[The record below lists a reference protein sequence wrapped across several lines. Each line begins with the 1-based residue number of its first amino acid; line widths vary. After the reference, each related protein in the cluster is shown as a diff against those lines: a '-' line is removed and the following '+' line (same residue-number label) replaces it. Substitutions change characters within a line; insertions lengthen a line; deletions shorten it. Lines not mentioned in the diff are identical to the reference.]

1 MFRRTS
7 TNWLRPRTLLMEQ
20 LEDRLLF
27 DAVPDAAALAEEAQV
42 EAQPVPEQTQ
52 AAIDQAPT
60 QGTHELIIMDPRV
73 ANAEQLLQELLSGQT
88 GRDFEVRY
96 LNADQDGVEQI
107 TQLLA
112 GSTTP
117 YDAVHIFTHG
127 QPGQIEL
134 GSTWLAPENL
144 PQHAGEFARW
154 GTHLSAD
161 ADLLFY
167 GCDVAQTATGV
178 QMLEEISV
186 LTGADVSASDDM
198 TGNVSLGGDWDLEF
212 QHGTQETATLEAPA
226 WQGVLAPL
234 LISASGLP
242 TVTGTGGVGTVGL
255 WTNAGTVGGVPIDLR
270 ATVISRTGASI
281 VGFTTGGGS
290 DDPRVTIDNAGTAT
304 IRWEVFQSGTG
315 QTVVAIGDPNFKIR
329 DLDGNLGVG
338 ASIEGA
344 AADLTGLY
352 AYTRNNPT
360 NLVISNDGNQVRA
373 DGTLGQNATQQEA
386 WVQYSWRNRSS
397 WEATYFCFNAS
408 AGQRF
413 YDHDGD
419 GDFVFSSPV
428 VVGIPQIDLDSN
440 NSSGATGSNYL
451 TSFIEGGSA
460 VSISDMDI
468 LLEHASSSTLT
479 GATII
484 LTNAQASDLM
494 TVGTLPGSISSS
506 INTSVAGQVTVTLS
520 GTATLAEYQ
529 TAIQAVS
536 FSNNSDTPSTTP
548 RNVTVRV
555 TDGVNPSDIAVATI
569 GVVAVDDAPT
579 LNLDP
584 SNASGGANDGNYVAT
599 YTENA
604 AAVALMAT
612 NSTANDFGEADLNR
626 LTVSVTGV
634 LEAAAERIHVGSSVF
649 TLNSDSTLTTVAV
662 SGVAYNVT
670 VAYTAATSTFEI
682 TRTGGGVISVSEMQT
697 IMRSV
702 AYSHTSENPT
712 AGVRTVSF
720 VSTDSAALTSVSVTT
735 SLTVVPV
742 NDAPIVDLNSAAS
755 VGDVTRDNAVTFTEG
770 DATVNLTS
778 AIAAVSDLGEN
789 DITLMNI
796 VATGLADGALESL
809 TIGGQS
815 FALNTDA
822 TLSATLG
829 GTTFAISY
837 VAATGTFSI
846 QNNAGAAIPMS
857 AADLTTLVRSITYLN
872 TDEAPSGSA
881 RSFSFTSTDSEGTV
895 SNAAVANVT
904 IIAVNDAPN
913 ATDNLVSISENAVVP
928 VSGNVLT
935 DNTGA
940 GVDSDPENDVL
951 NVVNV
956 NATAVAGATT
966 VTGTYGTLTV
976 NANGSY
982 SYTVNGSDPTV
993 NALTTGQT
1001 VTETFVYTVTDLTVG
1016 PLTDTANLTITI
1028 NGVNDVPVLNLDP
1041 NNITG
1046 GANDGNY
1053 VTTCSESTGPV
1064 SIDASPLANSS
1075 TIIDPDN
1082 TTLAS
1087 LNLTVSG
1094 LIDGNREKLIIGGT
1108 TISLVSSST
1117 QQVTVNGEQFD
1128 VDVTLSGTT
1137 ATVIVTPGGAPLSAA
1152 LTDFRDVLR
1161 SIEYQNTSVEATHG
1175 DRVISMTATDAGGA
1189 TGTAVTST
1197 IHVLNQFTAPSS
1209 VTGPE
1214 DQVGGISLGIV
1225 NTLATSPFTIN
1236 LSGAPTGT
1244 TLSVGINLGG
1254 GLWSVPAASVGTLKV
1269 ISPTNYSGNYNV
1281 SVANGLELETVAVIV
1296 TPVADTPILSTVDVV
1311 DYEDTVGVS
1320 LAGHISA
1327 VLADLDGSETLTLQI
1342 TTVPPGFTLTDGTN
1356 TFTSPASGAVV
1367 TITSWNLGMLFLI
1380 PPPNQSGEV
1389 TLSLLATATESDG
1402 STATNNDVITIT
1414 INPVNDPPVFTDLV
1428 PSVTFTETLVNAGP
1442 QLIDIDVTVSDI
1454 DSPNFNGGSLVVG
1467 YSVGGGTE
1475 DSLSIRNQGTGS
1487 GQIGFNGTTVT
1498 FGGVVIGTI
1507 SGGQNGTAGTPLVID
1522 FNASATPAAVEA
1534 LIQNLTYVN
1543 SSDTPAAA
1551 RTIQVTIDDGGTE
1564 NATASALTV
1573 INVTPVN
1580 DVPVLDMSTAIAGTG
1595 YVNTFTENGPAVSVT
1610 ASTVLMSDPDDP
1622 NIESALVVLTNAQT
1636 GDLLT
1641 FASSLPGGITAIID
1655 TAVPGIVTITLS
1667 GTATQADY
1675 QNALAA
1681 LRFENTSDTPSTTP
1695 RVIDI
1700 TVNDGSAN
1708 SNTAISTI
1716 SVVSTNDTPAIA
1728 DLNGVTFTESAVNS
1742 GPQLVDISVTVT
1754 DTDSMNLNGG
1764 SLTISYDAM
1773 DGGSTDDQLS
1783 FMDFGTGP
1791 GLIGFSGTTI
1801 TYGGVVI
1808 GTVRTGADGSN
1819 GSDLII
1825 DFTANATPGAV
1836 DALLQSLTY
1845 ANADDTPA
1853 ATRTITAVVTDGDGG
1868 TSNTASSQITITA
1881 ENDPPVITA
1890 VSTPTYTQDRPE
1902 VVVASTVT
1910 VSDVDDTFI
1919 ESATVTI
1926 SSIDRTNDLLTLTPA
1941 AQAAATLAGITVTA
1955 YNPATGELTLSG
1967 SASPADYQAV
1977 LAGIQFSSSSGTPTD
1992 RVISYVVN
2000 DGSDSSNVANVTVDY
2015 IADTIAPTKPVI
2027 TAISDDTGP
2036 SSTDGFTSD
2045 NTLTISGTAE
2055 PNSTLELF
2063 LDGVSLGTV
2072 VVDGAGNWTFDH
2084 TGTTLADG
2092 PYVLTA
2098 TSTDAADNTS
2108 VLSDPFAIVVDTN
2121 TGSGTLI
2128 QGPIVSA
2135 ISIDSGSSGTD
2146 GVTSD
2151 NTLVISGT
2159 AQPNSSVE
2167 VFIDGV
2173 SIGTVMVNG
2182 AGLWSI
2188 DHTSATL
2195 PDETYDLTAVQT
2207 DPAGNMATSP
2217 VYEAVVD
2224 TDNPEPPVVT
2234 AISDDTG
2241 SSSTDAFTSDNT
2253 LIFSGN
2259 AEPNS
2264 EVEVFLDGV
2273 SIGTVMADGAGLWSL
2288 DYTATVLADGPYV
2301 LTATSTDDA
2310 GNVSDLSATYAFTV
2324 DTNTGTGPIAALP
2337 LISSM
2342 SDDTGVSA
2350 TDEYTSDNTLEFSG
2364 TGQPNSVLELF
2375 LDGTSIGTTN
2385 IDAAGNW
2392 TFDYTSVVLPDGDYI
2407 LTGVQTDLAGNVT
2420 SPSPDFA
2427 FTVDTDAVAGP
2438 HTTVPTVTAISID
2451 SGSSST
2457 DEYTNDNTLIFS
2469 GTADPNASI
2478 EVYLDGVSIGTTTT
2492 DSIGNWRFDNTTTV
2506 LLDGDYEVSVEQTDQ
2521 AGNLSASTDLPFTI
2535 DTNAVDGPHAMVTP
2549 AVVSLATNI
2558 TLPTLTG
2565 EYDSDDAVAL
2575 SVTVNGV
2582 IYVLGTDPQL
2592 TTVGDTWTLN
2602 LSVGT
2607 VAGLPE
2613 GTYSVTTTATD
2624 LAGNSLTDVTSA
2636 ELLVDLTA
2644 PAAPTIDGPIEGDD
2658 IINAAEDDDAAIS
2671 GTGEPNTTLTLTVD
2685 DGNPLTPPVTIDV
2698 LVDAMG
2704 NWTVPVAGL
2713 NLSGLKDGPLTVTAF
2728 TTDASG
2734 NVSPTATAAP
2744 VHDTVNEPV
2753 VITGPVEGDD
2763 IVNAAEA
2770 GSVLVTG
2777 TAEPNSTV
2785 TVSIS
2790 DGANPPV
2797 EVVVTTDPSGNWTIV
2812 GQEVDISGLNEGPLT
2827 ITATAVDEAGNPSTS
2842 DTHDIVLDITAPS
2855 INPLDPDALTIDTP
2869 IEGDNTAN
2877 AAEDNDV
2884 LLTGTAEPNSTVT
2897 LTVRDPSGHGVTVTV
2912 MTDPDGLWTIT
2923 GDELDLSAFD
2933 QGTLDVSATA
2943 TDLAGNTS
2951 AAVATTFEHDSLVGV
2966 TITGPVMGDDRIR
2979 DAEDN
2984 AVLVI
2989 GTTDP
2994 NASVEVTLTDATG
3007 KFVTVTVIADGA
3019 GLWSIAGQEVDLST
3033 FDQGTITITAIA
3045 TDTAGNVSTTATH
3058 PIDHDS
3064 IDPAP
3069 PTVNTLV
3076 TNDQTPTLTGTWDEA
3091 SASELE
3097 VTVNGVTYV
3106 LGTNPQLTTDGS
3118 ENWTLNLNSQ
3128 PLLPGAVYD
3137 VSVVS
3142 NDEAGNTS
3150 NDSTASELTV
3160 DVAPPVRPTVNV
3172 LITNDVTPTIT
3183 GTWAAGDATILQV
3196 VVNGFTYV
3204 RDLNNP
3210 AASDPQLVAN
3220 SDGTW
3225 SLNLDGEPALNPGR
3239 YNVSASNWDPANNR
3253 SNDKT
3258 TNEVTIDVTPP
3269 LAAVNPPN
3277 LTTPTDTGISNTDD
3291 LTGNNTPTFSG
3302 KGGEPGSTATI
3313 YAQPVDENGDPTGP
3327 PVTIGTATTGPTGL
3341 YSVLTNPGNPLADG
3355 PYLITVT
3362 FTDRAGN
3369 ESDPSPSLAI
3379 VVDTTAPV
3387 ELLITDAATSTIE
3400 EDHVVNLAESP
3411 DVTIAGSGAEPSST
3425 VSVVITDSLSNI
3437 LGPIAATLNADG
3449 TWTIPDQDFSGL
3461 ADGPITVVATETD
3474 NAGNVGLGVS
3484 TTLTLDRTPPLA
3496 PPVVDMTDETDSA
3509 GASVADD
3516 LTYDQTPTFTAPP
3529 GTGVAGDVVSIYV
3542 DGELVATGF
3551 VALDGSYEVTPTNP
3565 IAEGPHDVTASFTDP
3580 AGNEGPQSTIL
3591 AIVIDITEPSLLAI
3605 DAPVM
3610 EDDLINAAEA
3620 PATVVS
3626 GSGVEPTSTVE
3637 VTFTDSLGASV
3648 GPVMATVNPDG
3659 TWTISPTDLTSLA
3672 DGPITVTVI
3681 EEDAAGNLS
3690 EPVTSNI
3697 TLDTTPP
3704 EAALI
3709 APNLTDPTDTGVS
3722 NTDDNTANIAPT
3734 FDAPA
3739 GTGEPGSTVTL
3750 YVTPLDVNGDPIG
3763 SPLVVGT
3770 AIVNEDGSY
3779 TISVGPIS
3787 PLGDG
3792 PYDVTVT
3799 FTDIAGNEGPQ
3810 SPALAIIIDTTEPAA
3825 ALIAPN
3831 LTDATDSGTSP
3842 TDDLTNVTTPTFDAP
3857 VETGEPGSTVT
3868 LYVTPLDADGEPTGP
3883 AVAVGTAIVNED
3895 GSYTV
3900 RVDAMNPLV
3909 DGHYDVTVTFTDLAG
3924 NEGPQSPALAIVVD
3938 TTAPTTDPGAV
3949 DPLTIAPP
3957 IEGDDIVNAVEVD
3970 DVLVTGTAEPNS
3982 VVEVTLDDGN
3992 PLTDPVVATV
4002 TTDAA
4007 GNWTLLG
4014 SEVDLSTLDDGPLN
4028 VTATATDAAGN
4039 TSEPVTAEITK
4050 DTVAPAAALIAPN
4063 LTDPTDSGSSN
4074 TDDLTNVTTPTFD
4087 APAGTGEPGST
4098 VTLYVT
4104 PLDENGDP
4112 AGPPMAV
4119 GTAAVNE
4126 DGSYT
4131 VSVDPMN
4138 PLADGPYDITV
4149 TFTDPAGNE
4158 GAQSLALEIVV
4169 DTMAPAAAPVAPNL
4183 TDPTDTGSSPIDD
4196 LTNDTTPTFDAPA
4209 GTGEP
4214 GSTVTLYLDGE
4225 RVGTATVN
4233 EDGSYEVSVD
4243 PDSSLAD
4250 GPHDVTVTFTDPAG
4264 NESEPSPPLAIIVD
4278 TTDPNNLLITNADT
4292 STIEG
4297 DHVVNLVESP
4307 DVTIAGSGAEP
4318 TSTVSVVI
4326 TDSLGTELGPI
4337 AATVN
4342 EDGTWT
4348 IPDQDFSS
4356 LVDGP
4361 ITVIATETDAA
4372 GNVGPGVS
4380 TTLILDTTS
4389 PVAPLLVDMTDGTD
4403 SGASPTDDLT
4413 NDQTPTFTAPA
4424 GTGVPGDLVTIYVD
4438 GELVATGT
4446 VAEDGSYEVTPTTPI
4461 AEGPHNV
4468 TASFTD
4474 PAGNEGPQSLVL
4486 SIEIDITPPS
4496 ELAINPNPMVD
4507 GLVNADEAPNTVVSG
4522 SGVEPTSTVTVTF
4535 TDSEGHTVGPVMA
4548 TVNDDGTW
4556 TSSPTDLTSL
4566 VDGSITI
4573 TAVESDDAG
4582 NVGEPV
4588 VSELTLDT
4596 TPPTAAATPPNLV
4609 DSSDSGSSNTDDVT
4623 SDTTPTFNAPAGTG
4637 EPGSTVTLYIDG
4649 EPVGMALVNE
4659 DGSYTVD
4666 VPAVSPLTDGP
4677 HAVTVTFTDPAGN
4690 EGPPSPVLSIVVDTT
4705 APIAAVIAP
4714 DLTNESDSGSYSTD
4728 DLTNDTTPTFSA
4740 PPGTGEPGST
4750 VTLYVDGE
4758 PVGTALVNADGSYT
4772 VSLPPGSP
4780 LTDGP
4785 HEVAVS
4791 FTDPAGN
4798 EGPLSP
4804 ALDFIVDSTAP
4815 DGLAIDGPVTS
4826 DNVVNLTETPL
4837 VALSGTGA
4845 EPGSIVSVTLT
4856 DSDGNNLGPIAA
4868 NVNPD
4873 GTWTVPA
4880 TDISS
4885 LADGPITVT
4894 ATETDEA
4901 GNVGEPVTSAFDKD
4915 TTPPAA
4921 LTPPNLVDESDS
4933 GSASEDDLT
4942 NDTTPTFNGPTG
4954 SGEPGSTV
4962 TLYVD
4967 GEPVGTAIVNEDGSY
4982 EVTVDPGSPLVDGPH
4997 DLTVTFTDTAGN
5009 EGPQSPTLVITL
5021 DTTAPDG
5028 LVISGPVTPDDV
5040 VNAAEQM
5047 GVVISGIGV
5056 EPTSTV
5062 TVTLTDSAGNEVG
5075 PVTAFVNEDGTWSIP
5090 PTDISSLIDGPITV
5104 TATET
5109 DKAGNAGDPVS
5120 SSFDK
5125 DTTPPQALTP
5135 PDLVDGSDTG
5145 DTPTDNLTNDNTPT
5159 FSGPAGAGEP
5169 GSTVTLYVDGE
5180 PVGTAI
5186 VNEDGSY
5193 SVDVPVSSPLSD
5205 GEHQVTVTFTDVA
5218 GNEGPHSPP
5227 LAITIDTTE
5236 PISPTT
5242 TLTLPDKLTGT
5253 GEPGTKITMLDKN
5266 GDPGVD
5272 TNGNPI
5278 VTMVGV
5284 DGKWTL
5290 TGMFPQLGFQD
5301 TVTVISTDGAG
5312 NSSSTSVKI
5321 AFFGFD
5327 SFNNLSQTP
5336 SRFMS
5341 EAWSDSEILLSR
5353 LLLDL
5358 GSSPILSGSARPGTQ
5373 LIARLYSVDG
5383 SILAEQS
5390 VIADAAGNWMLQLP
5404 GMLPSDAPRIV
5415 IEHISTSQVPLGSS
5429 GFRLSDQT
5437 YTQLQ
5442 FGTTYG
5448 YQSTADGVLGAT
5460 AGEALRVDHAE
5471 NLNPLNWL

>member
-1 MFRRTS
+1 MFRRQS

-27 DAVPDAAALAEEAQV
+27 DAVPDAAALTEEPQV
-42 EAQPVPEQTQ
+42 EAQQVPEQTQ
-52 AAIDQAPT
+52 SVIDQTPV
-60 QGTHELIIMDPRV
+60 QSSHELIIMDPRV

-212 QHGTQETATLEAPA
+212 QHGTQETATLEAPE

-290 DDPRVTIDNAGTAT
+290 DDPRVTIDNAGSAT

-315 QTVVAIGDPNFKIR
+315 QTVVAIGDPNLKIR
-329 DLDGNLGVG
+329 DLDGFSGVG

-352 AYTRNNPT
+352 SYTRNNPT
-360 NLVISNDGNQVRA
+360 NLIITNDGNQVRA
-373 DGTLGQNATQQEA
+373 DGTTGQNATQQEA

-419 GDFVFSSPV
+419 GDFAFSSPV

-451 TSFIEGGSA
+451 TSFTEGGLA
-460 VSISDMDI
+460 VSVSDTDI
-468 LLEHASSSTLT
+468 LLEHASSTTLT
-479 GATII
+479 GATIV
-484 LTNAQASDLM
+484 LTNAQANDLM

-520 GTATLAEYQ
+520 GTGTLAEYQ
-529 TAIQAVS
+529 TAIQAVY
-536 FSNNSDTPSTTP
+536 FSNTSDNPSATS
-548 RNVTVRV
+548 RNITVRV

-720 VSTDSAALTSVSVTT
+720 VSTDSAALTSVAVTT

-755 VGDVTRDNAVTFTEG
+755 VGDATRDNAVTFTEG

-857 AADLTTLVRSITYLN
+857 SADLTTLVRSITYLN

-881 RSFSFTSTDSEGTV
+881 RSFSLTSTDSGGAV
-895 SNAAVANVT
+895 STAAVANVT

-1053 VTTCSESTGPV
+1053 VTTFSESTGPV

-1108 TISLVSSST
+1108 AISLVTSAT
-1117 QQVTVNGEQFD
+1117 QQVIVNGETFD
-1128 VDVTLSGTT
+1128 IDVTLSGSTT
-1137 ATVIVTPGGAPLSAA
+1137 TVTVTPGGAPLTAA
-1152 LTDFRDVLR
+1152 LTDFQDVLR

-1175 DRVISMTATDAGGA
+1175 DRVIAISATDAAGA
-1189 TGTAVTST
+1189 TSAAVSST
-1197 IHVLNQFTAPSS
+1197 VHVLNQFTTLSS

-1214 DQVGGISLGIV
+1214 DKVGGISLGIV
-1225 NTLATSPFTIN
+1225 NTVAVAPFTIN

-1244 TLSVGINLGG
+1244 TLSAGTNLGG
-1254 GLWSVPAASVGTLKV
+1254 GLWSVPAASVATLK
-1269 ISPTNYSGNYNV
+1269 IFSPTNYSGNYNV

-1534 LIQNLTYVN
+1534 LIQNMTYVN

-1580 DVPVLDMSTAIAGTG
+1580 DVPVLDLSTAIAGTG

-1773 DGGSTDDQLS
+1773 DLGSADDQLS

-1825 DFTANATPGAV
+1825 DFTANSTPGAV

-1845 ANADDTPA
+1845 ANADNTPA

-1868 TSNTASSQITITA
+1868 TSNTATSQITITA
-1881 ENDPPVITA
+1881 ENDPPVLSATG
-1890 VSTPTYTQDRPE
+1890 TPTYTQDRPE
-1902 VVVASTVT
+1902 VVVAPTVT
-1910 VSDVDDTFI
+1910 ISDVDDTFI

-1926 SSIDRTNDLLTLTPA
+1926 SNIDRVNDLLTLTPA

-1967 SASPADYQAV
+1967 SASPADYEAV

-2000 DGSDSSNVANVTVDY
+2000 DGTDSSIVATVTVDY
-2015 IADTIAPTKPVI
+2015 TADTMAPNAPVI
-2027 TAISDDTGP
+2027 TSIIDDTGP
-2036 SSTDGFTSD
+2036 SNTDGFTSD

-2055 PNSTLELF
+2055 PNSTLELY

-2072 VVDGAGNWTFDH
+2072 AVDGDGNWTYDH

-2098 TSTDAADNTS
+2098 TSTDAADNVS
-2108 VLSDPFAIVVDTN
+2108 ELSDPFAIVVDTN

-2128 QGPIVSA
+2128 QGPVVSA
-2135 ISIDSGSSGTD
+2135 ISLDSGSSGTD

-2151 NTLVISGT
+2151 NSLVISGT

-2167 VFIDGV
+2167 VYIDGV
-2173 SIGTVMVNG
+2173 SIGTVMADG

-2188 DHTSATL
+2188 DHTPTTL
-2195 PDETYDLTAVQT
+2195 ADGTYDLTAVQT
-2207 DPAGNMATSP
+2207 DPAGNTATSP
-2217 VYEAVVD
+2217 IFEAVID
-2224 TDNPEPPVVT
+2224 TDSPEPPVVT

-2253 LIFSGN
+2253 LVFSGT

-2264 EVEVFLDGV
+2264 SVEVFLDGV
-2273 SIGTVMADGAGLWSL
+2273 SIGTVTADGAGLWSL
-2288 DYTATVLADGPYV
+2288 DDTATVIGDGPHV
-2301 LTATSTDDA
+2301 LTATATDDA
-2310 GNVSDLSATYAFTV
+2310 GNVSDPSAPYAFTV
-2324 DTNTGTGPIAALP
+2324 DTNSGTGTIAAFP

-2350 TDEYTSDNTLEFSG
+2350 TDEYTSDHTLMFSG
-2364 TGQPNSVLELF
+2364 TGQLNSVLELF
-2375 LDGTSIGTTN
+2375 LDGTSIGTTS
-2385 IDAAGNW
+2385 IDGAGNW
-2392 TFDYTSVVLPDGDYI
+2392 TFDYTSVVLPDGDYV

-2427 FTVDTDAVAGP
+2427 FTVDSEAVSGP
-2438 HTTVPTVTAISID
+2438 HTTVPTVTAISVD
-2451 SGSSST
+2451 TGATAS
-2457 DEYTNDNTLIFS
+2457 DEYTSDNSLVFS
-2469 GTADPNASI
+2469 GSADPNASV
-2478 EVYLDGVSIGTTTT
+2478 EVFLDGISIGTTTT
-2492 DSIGNWRFDNTTTV
+2492 DSSGNWSFDYTTIV
-2506 LLDGDYEVSVEQTDQ
+2506 LLDGDYVVSVEQTDQ
-2521 AGNLSASTDLPFTI
+2521 AGNVSGSVDLPFTV
-2535 DTNAVDGPHAMVTP
+2535 DSNDVDGPHSMQTP
-2549 AVVSLATNI
+2549 TVVSLATNI
-2558 TLPTLTG
+2558 TRPTLTG
-2565 EYDSDDAVAL
+2565 EYDSGDAVEL

-2582 IYVLGTDPQL
+2582 TYVLGTNPQL
-2592 TTVGDTWTLN
+2592 TAVADTWTLN
-2602 LSVGT
+2602 LSVGV

-2613 GTYSVTTTATD
+2613 GTYNVTTTSTD

-2994 NASVEVTLTDATG
+2994 NASVFVTLTDAAGNT
-3007 KFVTVTVIADGA
+3007 VTVTVTADGA

-3045 TDTAGNVSTTATH
+3045 TDPAGNVSTTATH
-3058 PIDHDS
+3058 AIDHDS

-3106 LGTNPQLTTDGS
+3106 LGSNPQLTTDGS
-3118 ENWTLNLNSQ
+3118 GNWTLNLNGQS
-3128 PLLPGAVYD
+3128 LLPGAVYD
-3137 VSVVS
+3137 VSVAS

-3160 DVAPPVRPTVNV
+3160 DITPPVRPTVNV
-3172 LITNDVTPTIT
+3172 LVTNDVTPTIT

-3210 AASDPQLVAN
+3210 TASDPQLIAN
-3220 SDGTW
+3220 PDGTW

-3253 SNDKT
+3253 SNDVT

-3277 LTTPTDTGISNTDD
+3277 LTTPTDTGSSSTDD
-3291 LTGNNTPTFSG
+3291 LTGNNTPTFDG
-3302 KGGEPGSTATI
+3302 RGGEPGSTATI
-3313 YAQPVDENGDPTGP
+3313 YAQPVDENGDPLGP
-3327 PVTIGTATTGPTGL
+3327 PVAIGTAAVGPTGR
-3341 YSVLTNPGNPLADG
+3341 YTVPTNPGNPLEDG

-3369 ESDPSPSLAI
+3369 ESDPSPNLAI
-3379 VVDTTAPV
+3379 IVDTTAPV

-3400 EDHVVNLAESP
+3400 EDQVVNLAESP
-3411 DVTIAGSGAEPSST
+3411 DVTITGSGAEPTST
-3425 VSVVITDSLSNI
+3425 VSVVFTDALGTT
-3437 LGPIAATLNADG
+3437 LGPVAATVNSDG
-3449 TWTIPDQDFSGL
+3449 TWTIPDQDFSGF

-3474 NAGNVGLGVS
+3474 NAGNAGPGVS
-3484 TTLTLDRTPPLA
+3484 TTLTLDRTPPVA
-3496 PPVVDMTDETDSA
+3496 PLLVDMTDATDS
-3509 GASVADD
+3509 GSSPTDD
-3516 LTYDQTPTFTAPP
+3516 LTNNQTPTFTAPP
-3529 GTGVAGDVVSIYV
+3529 GTGIEGDVVNLYV
-3542 DGELVATGF
+3542 DGELVATG
-3551 VALDGSYEVTPTNP
+3551 VVDMDGSYEITPVGP

-3580 AGNEGPQSTIL
+3580 AGNEGPLSPIL
-3591 AIVIDITEPSLLAI
+3591 SIVIDITEPNLLAI

-3610 EDDLINAAEA
+3610 WDDFSNADEA
-3620 PATVVS
+3620 LVTVVS
-3626 GSGVEPTSTVE
+3626 GTRVEPTSTVQ
-3637 VTFTDSLGASV
+3637 VTFTDSLGHNV
-3648 GPVMATVNPDG
+3648 GPVAATINSDG
-3659 TWTISPTDLTSLA
+3659 TWTIPPTDITSLV
-3672 DGPITVTVI
+3672 DGPITVSAVET
-3681 EEDAAGNLS
+3681 DNAGNVG
-3690 EPVTSNI
+3690 EPVTSSF

-3704 EAALI
+3704 DAALI
-3709 APNLTDPTDTGVS
+3709 APNLTNPTDTGVS

-3779 TISVGPIS
+3779 TVSVGPVS

-3792 PYDVTVT
+3792 PYHVTVT
-3799 FTDIAGNEGPQ
+3799 FTDIAGNEGLQ
-3810 SPALAIIIDTTEPAA
+3810 SPALIIIIDTTEPTA
-3825 ALIAPN
+3825 ALMAPN
-3831 LTDATDSGTSP
+3831 LTDATDSG
-3842 TDDLTNVTTPTFDAP
+3842 
-3857 VETGEPGSTVT
+3857 
-3868 LYVTPLDADGEPTGP
+3868 
-3883 AVAVGTAIVNED
+3883 I
-3895 GSYTV
+3895 
-3900 RVDAMNPLV
+3900 
-3909 DGHYDVTVTFTDLAG
+3909 
-3924 NEGPQSPALAIVVD
+3924 
-3938 TTAPTTDPGAV
+3938 
-3949 DPLTIAPP
+3949 
-3957 IEGDDIVNAVEVD
+3957 
-3970 DVLVTGTAEPNS
+3970 
-3982 VVEVTLDDGN
+3982 
-3992 PLTDPVVATV
+3992 
-4002 TTDAA
+4002 
-4007 GNWTLLG
+4007 
-4014 SEVDLSTLDDGPLN
+4014 
-4028 VTATATDAAGN
+4028 
-4039 TSEPVTAEITK
+4039 
-4050 DTVAPAAALIAPN
+4050 
-4063 LTDPTDSGSSN
+4063 SN
-4074 TDDLTNVTTPTFD
+4074 TDNLTNVTTPTFD
-4087 APAGTGEPGST
+4087 APAETGEPGST

-4112 AGPPMAV
+4112 AGPPVAV
-4119 GTAAVNE
+4119 GTAIVNE

-4131 VSVDPMN
+4131 VSVDPLH
-4138 PLADGPYDITV
+4138 PLADGPYDVTV
-4149 TFTDPAGNE
+4149 TFTDLAGNE
-4158 GAQSLALEIVV
+4158 GPQSPALDIVV
-4169 DTMAPAAAPVAPNL
+4169 DTAAPTTDPAAADPLTIITPIEVDDIVNAVEVNDVLVTGTAESNSVVKVTIDDGNPLTDPVVATVSSDEFGNWTLLGREVDLSSLDDGLLTITATATDAAGNTSKLVVEEITKDTVAPEAALIATNL
-4183 TDPTDTGSSPIDD
+4183 TDATDSGVSNTDD

-4214 GSTVTLYLDGE
+4214 GSTVTLYVTPLDDVGDPSGPPVA
-4225 RVGTATVN
+4225 VGTAIVN
-4233 EDGSYEVSVD
+4233 EDGSYTVSVD
-4243 PDSSLAD
+4243 PMSALADGPYDVTVTFTDPAGNEGSQSSALSIIVDSTPPEAPGVAPNLTDPTDTGSSSTDDLTNETTPTFDAPAGTGEPGSTVTLYIDGEPVGTAAVNEDGSYQVRVDSDNSLAD
-4250 GPHDVTVTFTDPAG
+4250 GPHDVTVTFTDEAG
-4264 NESEPSPPLAIIVD
+4264 NESEPSPTLAIIVD
-4278 TTDPNNLLITNADT
+4278 TTEPVNLLITDAET

-4297 DHVVNLVESP
+4297 DQVVNLVESL

-4326 TDSLGTELGPI
+4326 TDSLGTILGPI
-4337 AATVN
+4337 TATVN

-4348 IPDQDFSS
+4348 IPDQDFNG
-4356 LVDGP
+4356 LTDGP
-4361 ITVIATETDAA
+4361 ITVVATEVDAA
-4372 GNVGPGVS
+4372 GNFGPGVS
-4380 TTLILDTTS
+4380 TTLTLDRTP
-4389 PVAPLLVDMTDGTD
+4389 PVAPPLADMTDGTD

-4413 NDQTPTFTAPA
+4413 NDTTPTFMAPP
-4424 GTGVPGDLVTIYVD
+4424 GTGMPGDVVTIYVD
-4438 GELVATGT
+4438 GEPVATGV
-4446 VAEDGSYEVTPTTPI
+4446 VAEDGSYAVTSSSPL
-4461 AEGPHNV
+4461 AEGSHDV
-4468 TASFTD
+4468 SASFTD
-4474 PAGNEGPQSLVL
+4474 PSGNEGPPSPIL
-4486 SIEIDITPPS
+4486 SIEIDTTAPTG
-4496 ELAINPNPMVD
+4496 LAIDSPVTADN
-4507 GLVNADEAPNTVVSG
+4507 LVNIAEQQLVPVSG
-4522 SGVEPTSTVTVTF
+4522 SGAEPGSTVTVTL
-4535 TDSEGHTVGPVMA
+4535 TDSEGNKIGPISV

-4556 TSSPTDLTSL
+4556 
-4566 VDGSITI
+4566 SI
-4573 TAVESDDAG
+4573 
-4582 NVGEPV
+4582 
-4588 VSELTLDT
+4588 
-4596 TPPTAAATPPNLV
+4596 PP
-4609 DSSDSGSSNTDDVT
+4609 
-4623 SDTTPTFNAPAGTG
+4623 
-4637 EPGSTVTLYIDG
+4637 
-4649 EPVGMALVNE
+4649 
-4659 DGSYTVD
+4659 
-4666 VPAVSPLTDGP
+4666 
-4677 HAVTVTFTDPAGN
+4677 
-4690 EGPPSPVLSIVVDTT
+4690 
-4705 APIAAVIAP
+4705 
-4714 DLTNESDSGSYSTD
+4714 
-4728 DLTNDTTPTFSA
+4728 
-4740 PPGTGEPGST
+4740 
-4750 VTLYVDGE
+4750 
-4758 PVGTALVNADGSYT
+4758 
-4772 VSLPPGSP
+4772 
-4780 LTDGP
+4780 
-4785 HEVAVS
+4785 
-4791 FTDPAGN
+4791 
-4798 EGPLSP
+4798 
-4804 ALDFIVDSTAP
+4804 
-4815 DGLAIDGPVTS
+4815 
-4826 DNVVNLTETPL
+4826 
-4837 VALSGTGA
+4837 
-4845 EPGSIVSVTLT
+4845 
-4856 DSDGNNLGPIAA
+4856 
-4868 NVNPD
+4868 
-4873 GTWTVPA
+4873 

-4885 LADGPITVT
+4885 LVDGPITVT
-4894 ATETDEA
+4894 ATETDDA
-4901 GNVGEPVTSAFDKD
+4901 GNAGEPSTSAFTLDS
-4915 TTPPAA
+4915 TPPTAA
-4921 LTPPNLVDESDS
+4921 PTAPNLVDASDS
-4933 GSASEDDLT
+4933 GPDHEDDLT
-4942 NDTTPTFNGPTG
+4942 NVTTPTLNGPAD

-4967 GEPVGTAIVNEDGSY
+4967 GVSVGTAIVHEDGSY
-4982 EVTVDPGSPLVDGPH
+4982 EVTVDPDSPLTDGPH
-4997 DLTVTFTDTAGN
+4997 DLTVTFTDLAGN
-5009 EGPQSPTLVITL
+5009 EGPQSPVLVITV

-5028 LVISGPVTPDDV
+5028 LAIGGPVTPDNV
-5040 VNAAEQM
+5040 VNAAEQT
-5047 GVVISGIGV
+5047 GVVISGTGV

-5075 PVTAFVNEDGTWSIP
+5075 PVTAIVHEDGTWLIP
-5090 PTDISSLIDGPITV
+5090 PTDISSLVDGPITV
-5104 TATET
+5104 TATQT

-5125 DTTPPQALTP
+5125 ETTPPQALTP
-5135 PDLVDGSDTG
+5135 PDLVDESDTG

-5169 GSTVTLYVDGE
+5169 GSTVTLYVDGVA
-5180 PVGTAI
+5180 VGTAI
-5186 VNEDGSY
+5186 VNVDGSY
-5193 SVDVPVSSPLSD
+5193 EVEVPSGSPLPD

-5218 GNEGPHSPP
+5218 GNEGPHSPQ
-5227 LAITIDTTE
+5227 LAITLDTT
-5236 PISPTT
+5236 PPVPPTT
-5242 TLTLPDKLTGT
+5242 TQTVPDTLTGT

-5266 GDPGVD
+5266 GDPVVD
-5272 TNGNPI
+5272 VNGNPI
-5278 VTMVGV
+5278 VTTVGV

-5301 TVTVISTDGAG
+5301 NVSVISTDGAG
-5312 NSSSTSVKI
+5312 NSSSTSVQI

-5327 SFNNLSQTP
+5327 SFNNQSQTP
-5336 SRFMS
+5336 SRFMTDT
-5341 EAWSDSEILLSR
+5341 WSDSEILLSR
-5353 LLLDL
+5353 LLLEL
-5358 GSSPILSGSARPGTQ
+5358 GSNPILSGAARPGT
-5373 LIARLYSVDG
+5373 LLVARLYSVDG
-5383 SILAEQS
+5383 SILTEQS

-5437 YTQLQ
+5437 YSQLQ

-5448 YQSTADGVLGAT
+5448 YQSTADGLLGAT
-5460 AGEALRVDHAE
+5460 AGEALSQDHSE